1 MAPESVSFRITRH
14 TETLAE
20 TIHTLSQRLLK
31 LEQRLTLLE
40 RQLSR
45 AETTDPAEL
54 DSLENVERLL
64 QDCRQLLEVSVLEES
79 GHETAA
85 MEGYGLALEGEEE
98 GDEANVLAA

>member
-1 MAPESVSFRITRH
+1 MASESVSFRITRH

-45 AETTDPAEL
+45 TESADPAEL

-64 QDCRQLLEVSVLEES
+64 QDCRQLLEVSVPEES
-79 GHETAA
+79 DGGASTI
-85 MEGYGLALEGEEE
+85 EGMALALEEE

>member
-20 TIHTLSQRLLK
+20 TIHTLSQRLLQ

-45 AETTDPAEL
+45 TETTDPAEL
-54 DSLENVERLL
+54 HSLENVERLL
-64 QDCRQLLEVSVLEES
+64 QDCRQLLEVPVLE
-79 GHETAA
+79 
-85 MEGYGLALEGEEE
+85 LDLEGEEE
-98 GDEANVLAA
+98 GDESNVMAA